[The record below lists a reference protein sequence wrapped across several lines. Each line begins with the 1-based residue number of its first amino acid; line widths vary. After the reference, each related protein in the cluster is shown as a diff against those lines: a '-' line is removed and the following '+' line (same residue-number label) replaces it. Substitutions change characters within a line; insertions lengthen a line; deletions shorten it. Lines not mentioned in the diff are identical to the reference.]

1 MSTETTYL
9 TLEEWARIL
18 AECWLDPDFK
28 VAVETDPAP
37 AIRKRFPDLQFTRV
51 YQVAPRP
58 GNVSDEEL
66 WKVVRGEEV
75 AFPDIDG
82 NTHML

>member
-1 MSTETTYL
+1 MTNETYL
-9 TLEEWARIL
+9 TLEDWARIL
-18 AECWLDPDFK
+18 AESWLDPDFK
-28 VAVETDPAP
+28 AYVETDPET
-37 AIRKRFPDLQFTRV
+37 AIRERFPEVQFNRV
-51 YQVAPRP
+51 YQVPPRP
-58 GNVSDEEL
+58 ENVSDEEL